1 MMKMNW
7 KKRALLFALSLVLLL
22 PLLSVSVFADEDGEL
37 VEWELS
43 EDELTIFGN
52 GKEYSVYVPMS
63 TIPFYREPKQVYTYA
78 NSVSFSEDGPFGSY
92 ISNVHAPGP
101 DSEFIWLYVKDGFY
115 IFATEVGTRQLN
127 AFLNGKTDNY
137 FLRIEEGKSEALEPS
152 VFEAM
157 EKARAEQDNK
167 KTVEVSGLRSALRF
181 EVILYDETQT
191 FAYAV
196 GAVYRLEDGKDYY
209 LHYLSLGNQ
218 HFDADGNFSYRS
230 GSVELT
236 ALDADLSTELD
247 AVAEKIVYK
256 SPVYLEEA
264 GSSVIISETSFWILY
279 VIISVVIFVT
289 LLLPG
294 LLLSRSKKKRPSK
307 YWRILCVI
315 ALVWIFL
322 AILLMILLI

>member
-1 MMKMNW
+1 MKMNW
-7 KKRALLFALSLVLLL
+7 KTRVLLFALSLVLLL

-63 TIPFYREPKQVYTYA
+63 TIPFYSEPKQVYSYA
-78 NSVSFSEDGPFGSY
+78 NDVFFSEDGPFGSY

-115 IFATEVGTRQLN
+115 IFATEAGTRQLN
-127 AFLNGKTDNY
+127 NFLSGKTDNY
-137 FLRIEEGKSEALEPS
+137 FLRTEQYKSEALAPS

-157 EKARAEQDNK
+157 EKVREQQDNK
-167 KTVEVSGLRSALRF
+167 KTVEVSRLRSALRF
-181 EVILYDETQT
+181 EVIVYEETQT

-236 ALDADLSTELD
+236 ALDADVSTELD

-256 SPVYLEEA
+256 KTVYMDEA
-264 GSSVIISETSFWILY
+264 DDSMIISETSFWILY

-289 LLLPG
+289 LLLLG
-294 LLLSRSKKKRPSK
+294 LLLSRSKKKRSSQ

-315 ALVWIFL
+315 AVIWIFL
-322 AILLMILLI
+322 AILLMVLLI